1 MCFGLK
7 VEGKHPCQVV
17 YMAQVEVLF
26 LAKVLFLSA
35 CCNNNNNKKKSSD
48 TSQTKCIHSG
58 RTESKKSALGG
69 MWRERRP
76 LDLCCIV
83 IEASQVFQTGPVTE
97 LVLVLGRKRGE
108 RGISHQERAM
118 GETLPEELGGRTATA
133 DDLLLSERWLASE
146 CAAS

>member
-1 MCFGLK
+1 MLLRTSDHWSVFWA
-7 VEGKHPCQVV
+7 EGGRKTP
-17 YMAQVEVLF
+17 
-26 LAKVLFLSA
+26 LSSCLYGSGRGA
-35 CCNNNNNKKKSSD
+35 VSGKSPVSLRMLQQQQQQQQKSSD

-97 LVLVLGRKRGE
+97 LVLVLGRK
-108 RGISHQERAM
+108 
-118 GETLPEELGGRTATA
+118 
-133 DDLLLSERWLASE
+133 
-146 CAAS
+146 